1 MDGETHLNNRTEMKS
16 AIFDALES
24 LLHEKPYIEISINDI
39 CNQAFISK
47 PTFYRYFKNK
57 ENIIHWRTK
66 QFFQEGLVQIGR
78 TCSWQE
84 GYTITTRLFY
94 EHRSIFEDEQSPAFV
109 ADFFTFLTAYQETC
123 LIETIT
129 CFKGKPVSEKL
140 RIQIQALTIAQ
151 SRITRSW
158 ATEGMSIPPDV
169 FAEYLTSIVPH
180 DLFKLFNTPK
190 WHMHQKSSITKEEAA
205 TCDDT
210 VTQLS
215 YHPVSDHASN
225 SDKTQEGIPLS
236 L

>member
-1 MDGETHLNNRTEMKS
+1 MSGDAHLDNRKEMKS
-16 AIFDALES
+16 TIFDALEA
-24 LLHEKPYIEISINDI
+24 LLHEKPYVEISINDI
-39 CNQAFISK
+39 CSQAFISK

-57 ENIIHWRTK
+57 ENIVRWKTK

-84 GYTITTRLFY
+84 GYAITTQLFY
-94 EHRSIFEDEQSPAFV
+94 EHRSIFEDEQSPTFV
-109 ADFFTFLTAYQETC
+109 ADFFTFLTAYQENC

-129 CFKGKPVSEKL
+129 CFKGEPVSEKL

-169 FAEYLTSIVPH
+169 FAEYLASIVPH

-190 WHMHQKSSITKEEAA
+190 WRMHQKTPIVKEESPTSNDASA
-205 TCDDT
+205 H
-210 VTQLS
+210 VS
-215 YHPVSDHASN
+215 YHQISAYAASPEETRMDYRQI
-225 SDKTQEGIPLS
+225 S
-236 L
+236 

>member
-1 MDGETHLNNRTEMKS
+1 MSGETHLDNRTEMKS

-24 LLHEKPYIEISINDI
+24 LLHEKPYVEISINDI
-39 CNQAFISK
+39 CNKAFISK

-57 ENIIHWRTK
+57 ENIVRWKTK

-84 GYTITTRLFY
+84 GYAITTHLFY
-94 EHRSIFEDEQSPAFV
+94 EHRSIFEDEQSPTFV

-129 CFKGKPVSEKL
+129 CFKGEPVSEKL

-169 FAEYLTSIVPH
+169 FAEYLASIVPH

-190 WHMHQKSSITKEEAA
+190 WRMHPNPFAVEKESIP
-205 TCDDT
+205 CDGSPAQMDCR
-210 VTQLS
+210 QIS
-215 YHPVSDHASN
+215 
-225 SDKTQEGIPLS
+225 
-236 L
+236 